1 MKNQEPKLEIRVVTE
16 PTLKEAQEF
25 VGGFVEVVNIRRGD
39 ILLINEEG
47 KLNNLPINFKATDL
61 IDFPDYIVGNAMLIS
76 SEIRKNW

>member
-1 MKNQEPKLEIRVVTE
+1 MKNQEPKLEIRVLTE